1 MTKLT
6 KFAIVELNSQTNILA
21 NLQSIELGIKIAS
34 TKVFKDSNRTTR
46 LPFENMTLVVTRKDN
61 GGARLRLIQSGKTPS
76 KGRWPSMKT
85 DFFLDAAEVTDL
97 LELLYA

>member
-1 MTKLT
+1 MT
-6 KFAIVELNSQTNILA
+6 
-21 NLQSIELGIKIAS
+21 

-61 GGARLRLIQSGKTPS
+61 GWCTLAIDPKRKDPFQGALAEHEDGL
-76 KGRWPSMKT
+76 
-85 DFFLDAAEVTDL
+85 FLDAAEVSDL

>member
-1 MTKLT
+1 MT
-6 KFAIVELNSQTNILA
+6 
-21 NLQSIELGIKIAS
+21 

-46 LPFENMTLVVTRKDN
+46 LPFEKMTLVVTRKDN

-85 DFFLDAAEVTDL
+85 DFFLDAAEVSDL